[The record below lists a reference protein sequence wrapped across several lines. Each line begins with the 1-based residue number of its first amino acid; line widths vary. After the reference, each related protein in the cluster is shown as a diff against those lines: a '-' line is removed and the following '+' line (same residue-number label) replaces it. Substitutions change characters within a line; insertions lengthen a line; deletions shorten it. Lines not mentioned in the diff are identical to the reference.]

1 VGSYLSDAALFLVD
15 TILGIYILLI
25 LLRFLLQLARA
36 DFYNPVSQFIV
47 RATNPPLVRLRR
59 FIPGLFG
66 IDLAALVLLIAME
79 ALRIFLSGYLLG
91 ESSKPLGIFFL
102 SIGELAKLTIHVLI
116 FAIFIRA
123 LLSWFSNGLHHPMAA
138 LLHSFTEPI
147 LKPARQLI
155 PRAIGIDFAP
165 FFVFLILML
174 VLKLVVNPV
183 VNLGLEF
190 LN

>member
-1 VGSYLSDAALFLVD
+1 MGSYLSDAALFLVD

-25 LLRFLLQLARA
+25 LLRFLLQLVRA
-36 DFYNPVSQFIV
+36 DFYNPISQFLV
-47 RATNPPLVRLRR
+47 HATNPPLVRLRR
-59 FIPGLFG
+59 FIPRLLG
-66 IDLAALVLLIAME
+66 IDLAALLLLIALE
-79 ALRIFLSGYLLG
+79 AIRIFLSGYLLG
-91 ESSKPLGIFFL
+91 ENSKPLGIFFL
-102 SIGELAKLTIHVLI
+102 SIGELAKLTIHVII

-123 LLSWFSNGLHHPMAA
+123 LLSWFSSGLHHPMTA

-147 LKPARQLI
+147 LKPARRLI
-155 PRAIGIDFAP
+155 PSATGIDFAP